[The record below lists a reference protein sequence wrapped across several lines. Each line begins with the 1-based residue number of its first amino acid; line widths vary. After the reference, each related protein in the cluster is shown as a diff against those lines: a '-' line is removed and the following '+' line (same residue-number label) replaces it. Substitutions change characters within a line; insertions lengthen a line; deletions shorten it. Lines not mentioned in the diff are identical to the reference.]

1 MLPRVFESPQT
12 TGSVSQR
19 AAELTGLRV
28 GTPVVAGAGD
38 QAGGAVGIGIV
49 QPGAVSATIGTSGV
63 VFAATNSPALDPK
76 GRVHT
81 FCHAVP
87 GRWHVMGVTQGAGLS
102 MRWFRD
108 QFGSGEGEGDPY
120 DRMTAEA
127 EQIEP
132 GSNGLLWT
140 PYLMG
145 ERTPHLDPH
154 GLLITRLNMQPFIV
168 TLCGLLFYRGL
179 ARFITKDE
187 TKGFGTVAGMD
198 FLRYVANGNLFGIPM
213 PFVLLILISIITWV
227 VLHRSVYGRYLFA
240 TGRNAEAARYAGI
253 NTKGIVTA
261 AYVISGALTAISG
274 IIIAFYTNSVSPA
287 NHGNAYELYGIA
299 AAVLGGCSL
308 RGGEGSVVGILIGT
322 ALLQVLRNLVNLLG
336 IPSSLDFAVMG
347 AVILIGVMAD
357 QILTE
362 RRNRRQVAMMR
373 ESTKSEVPA
382 TE

>member
-1 MLPRVFESPQT
+1 MKKELGIFILLVVLCIIVSVKNPNFLLAINLQNLARQIGAFGIFSIGLGLVIITGGIELSVGSMMALLGVFMSMMLTEWGV
-12 TGSVSQR
+12 
-19 AAELTGLRV
+19 
-28 GTPVVAGAGD
+28 
-38 QAGGAVGIGIV
+38 
-49 QPGAVSATIGTSGV
+49 GV
-63 VFAATNSPALDPK
+63 VPAILLCIL
-76 GRVHT
+76 VSM
-81 FCHAVP
+81 V
-87 GRWHVMGVTQGAGLS
+87 LS
-102 MRWFRD
+102 L
-108 QFGSGEGEGDPY
+108 
-120 DRMTAEA
+120 T
-127 EQIEP
+127 
-132 GSNGLLWT
+132 
-140 PYLMG
+140 
-145 ERTPHLDPH
+145 H

-179 ARFITKDE
+179 ARFITNDE
-187 TKGFGTVAGMD
+187 TKGFGTVPGLD

-213 PFVLLILISIITWV
+213 PFVLLMLIALVTWV
-227 VLHRSVYGRYLFA
+227 LLHRSVYGRYLFA

-253 NTKGIVTA
+253 NTKRIITA
-261 AYVISGALTAISG
+261 AYVVAGALTAISG

-308 RGGEGSVVGILIGT
+308 RGGEGSVIGILIGT

-362 RRNRRQVAMMR
+362 RRNRRQVSLMR

-382 TE
+382 TK